1 MGLQTN
7 KRWIVVESEATYGLD
22 PVPDGADAIL
32 LQSLNPTPMQGDT
45 VQREMVRG
53 YLGAGEQ
60 FMANVRSGCEFAVE
74 LAGSGVVGAAPRP
87 GRLLQACGFAA
98 TTTAAVVTGTATAGA
113 ANSITLAAAASAVN
127 GAYNGMILRITGG
140 VGAGTVAL
148 ITNYVGATK
157 VATLLPLGGAVT
169 PSATSVYS
177 IDVQT
182 AYTPVSGAYG
192 SVTIYTYIDSV
203 VHRSPGNRGTFSLNA
218 EVGGLPLLNFTM
230 TGLYSAPA
238 DVIPPTASYGNQ
250 ATPNIFRQGNSGG
263 FRLLGYSGCLQSVS
277 LDIGNTIDY
286 SERIGCGR
294 EVSIV
299 DRAIT
304 GNVLIEAPTMAQ
316 MDFFTAALNDSLL
329 GELSFLHGTAANN
342 IVGLYSNRVKI
353 GAPAY
358 EDLNGTQM
366 LRVPITLVPSA
377 TGNDELRLVYA

>member
-7 KRWIVVESEATYGLD
+7 KRWIVVASESTYGTDANPL
-22 PVPDGADAIL
+22 GADAIL

-45 VQREMVRG
+45 VQRETVKA

-60 FMANVRSGCEFAVE
+60 FMANVRSGSEFGVE

-87 GRLLQACGFAA
+87 GRLLTSCGFAA
-98 TTTAAVVTGTATAGA
+98 TTTASVVTGTATAGA
-113 ANSITLAAAASAVN
+113 SNSITLAAAASAVN
-127 GAYNGMILRITGG
+127 GFYNGMILRITGG

-148 ITNYVGATK
+148 ITNYVGSTK
-157 VATLLPLGGAVT
+157 VATLLPLAGTVT

-192 SVTIYTYIDSV
+192 SSTIYTYIDSV

-238 DVIPPTASYGNQ
+238 DVTPPTASYGNQ
-250 ATPNIFRQGNSGG
+250 ATPAIFRQGNSGG
-263 FRLLGYSGCLQSVS
+263 FRLGGYSGCLQSVS

-286 SERIGCGR
+286 SERIGCGK

-316 MDFFTAALNDSLL
+316 KDYFTDALNDSLL
-329 GELSFLHGTAANN
+329 GELSFLHGTVANN
-342 IVGLYSNRVKI
+342 IVGIYSNRVKI

-366 LRVPITLVPSA
+366 LRLPVTLVPSTA
-377 TGNDELRLVYA
+377 GNDELRLVYA

>member
-7 KRWIVVESEATYGLD
+7 KRWIVVASESGYGTD
-22 PVPDGADAIL
+22 PVPGAADAIL

-45 VQREMVRG
+45 VQRELVRG

-60 FMANVRSGCEFAVE
+60 FMANVRSGCEFGVE

-87 GRLLQACGFAA
+87 GRLITACGFAA
-98 TTTAAVVTGTATAGA
+98 TTTASVVTGTATAGG

-127 GAYNGMILRITGG
+127 GFYTGMILRITGG

-157 VATLLPLGGAVT
+157 VATLLPLAGSVT
-169 PSATSVYS
+169 PTATSVYS

-182 AYTPVSGAYG
+182 AYTPVSGSYG
-192 SVTIYTYIDSV
+192 SATIYTYIDSV

-238 DVIPPTASYGNQ
+238 DVTPPVASYGNQ
-250 ATPNIFRQGNSGG
+250 ATPNVFRQGNSGG
-263 FRLLGYSGCLQSVS
+263 FRLGGYSGCLQSVS
-277 LDIGNTIDY
+277 LDIGNTINY
-286 SERIGCGR
+286 SERVGCGK
-294 EVSIV
+294 EVTID

-316 MDFFTAALNDSLL
+316 KDFFTDALNDSLL
-329 GELSFLHGTAANN
+329 GELSFLHGTVANN
-342 IVGLYSNRVKI
+342 IVGIYSNRVKI

-366 LRVPITLVPSA
+366 LRVPVTLVPSA
-377 TGNDELRLVYA
+377 AGNDELRIVYA